1 MITSIPDYTPTRIG
15 DVIFPCADSQDLIEG
30 IVDGTIPFPLSGKN
44 GIILHGVYGTGKTAL
59 AKLLPDALEMNRAGY
74 EANYNFDH
82 VQQGNNGGQ
91 LTDKLKRIASLMPF
105 STYHYFVLDEVDN
118 LNKDAMSSLKTV
130 MNMPRTVFIMTTN
143 NITKIEAGIQ
153 NRSHR
158 LEMNAAPAEKW
169 LKLFKRVIKDQSVS
183 PPDDAVLLPV
193 IAKCN
198 GSARDIV
205 SAAMRLA
212 RRIKQTQNNNFAP
225 VVFKSTGTSGK

>member
-1 MITSIPDYTPTRIG
+1 MAIIIPDYTPQTID
-15 DVIFPCADSQDLIEG
+15 DVIFPSDDSEDLITG
-30 IVDGTIPFPLSGKN
+30 IVDGSIPFPYSGKN
-44 GIILHGVYGTGKTAL
+44 GIILHGINGTGKTVL
-59 AKLLPDALEMNRAGY
+59 ANLIPDAMERVLTGY
-74 EANYNFDH
+74 DAFVIFEH
-82 VQQGNNGGQ
+82 IQIGNNG
-91 LTDKLKRIASLMPF
+91 LHIIEKLSSRASLMPF
-105 STYHYFVLDEVDN
+105 STYNYFVLDEVDN
-118 LNKDAMSSLKTV
+118 LKNDAMSSLKTV

-158 LEMNAAPAEKW
+158 VEMNAAPAEKW

-183 PPDDAVLLPV
+183 PPDDSVLLAV
-193 IAKCN
+193 IEKCN
-198 GSARDIV
+198 GSARDVV

>member
-1 MITSIPDYTPTRIG
+1 MAIIIPDYTPQTIG
-15 DVIFPCADSQDLIEG
+15 DVIFPSDDSEDLITG
-30 IVDGTIPFPLSGKN
+30 IVDGSIPFPYSGKN
-44 GIILHGVYGTGKTAL
+44 GIILHGINGTGKTVL
-59 AKLLPDALEMNRAGY
+59 ANLIPDAMERVLTGY
-74 EANYNFDH
+74 DAFVIFEH
-82 VQQGNNGGQ
+82 IQIGNNG
-91 LTDKLKRIASLMPF
+91 LHIIEKLSSRASLMPF
-105 STYHYFVLDEVDN
+105 STYNYFVLDEVDN
-118 LNKDAMSSLKTV
+118 LNENAMKSLKTV

-158 LEMNAAPAEKW
+158 VEMNAAPAEKW
-169 LKLFKRVIKDQSVS
+169 LKLFKQVMQDQNVS

-198 GSARDIV
+198 GSARNIV

-212 RRIKQTQNNNFAP
+212 RKIKQTQNNNFAP